1 MLQIDLHKNWKDH
14 NIVTDAMANKLKIT
28 CGCKPYE
35 GLMDVHKT
43 DHERVLGPLPE
54 GAVAWL
60 KVDRRLP
67 RMTAY
72 CLNRSSVVYTTPY
85 GELINTI

>member
-1 MLQIDLHKNWKDH
+1 MVQTDLHKNWKDH
-14 NIVTDAMANKLKIT
+14 NIVTDTMANKLKII

-35 GLMDVHKT
+35 GLMDVDKN

-72 CLNRSSVVYTTPY
+72 CLNRSNVVYTTPY
-85 GELINTI
+85 GELIN